1 MALYLQILASPTS
14 PEYFPRDTSQV
25 ISLRDGKRALLTW
38 MSGLVSFTVMFC
50 ASARAAKE
58 INARIMIVMVWVDW
72 QVITYGSE
80 NSDWT
85 PRR

>member
-1 MALYLQILASPTS
+1 
-14 PEYFPRDTSQV
+14 
-25 ISLRDGKRALLTW
+25 